1 MRGGFAP
8 NLSNLCPT
16 AVVNENQ
23 QTQANRQAAN
33 SVIIVPELSELLISM
48 MSASEIADSVNQSRH
63 DACVAAILL
72 AGAVDRSNNAI
83 DVDANGREDTWQK
96 LMLDIFPN
104 APQDLQGLTGQESNI
119 PAPTTYK
126 EMFSQWCQRNKE
138 LIDATAMHK
147 KSIEDYYAKSRQSS
161 ASWLKLERF
170 LTTLNINTLNN
181 SALTSDYYNDEV
193 QQQLENFKNAHTE
206 EEYNKWKELH
216 FKHRLDKYLANQA
229 FYLKYELGQR
239 VMNASERM
247 TKWTDH
253 SNGLPPP
260 PLRRQPAMVHVPDP
274 RNGNP
279 NPFPYP

>member
-16 AVVNENQ
+16 AVGNENQ

-48 MSASEIADSVNQSRH
+48 MSASEITDSVNQARH

-126 EMFSQWCQRNKE
+126 EMFSQWCQRNKDW
-138 LIDATAMHK
+138 IDATAMHK

-193 QQQLENFKNAHTE
+193 QRQLENFKNAHTE
-206 EEYNKWKELH
+206 EIYDEWKELH

-260 PLRRQPAMVHVPDP
+260 PLRRQPAMVHAPDP